1 MSKISNIFIII
12 ILLIVSAHFT
22 KNYWMPMVDLEEEA
36 VITQEV
42 VEQEET
48 KQLSCIVITTPQA
61 DETISFPLIVKA
73 TIDYGCWII
82 FEAQAGTV
90 WLFQNNQLVSSIG
103 FLMVDGD
110 YYDQAN
116 YPITA
121 QAIIESSS
129 VYTWAVELIIS
140 PENPCGDDIQCPPL
154 PKPLRLPIN
163 IK

>member
-90 WLFQNNQLVSSIG
+90 
-103 FLMVDGD
+103 
-110 YYDQAN
+110 
-116 YPITA
+116 
-121 QAIIESSS
+121 
-129 VYTWAVELIIS
+129 
-140 PENPCGDDIQCPPL
+140 
-154 PKPLRLPIN
+154 
-163 IK
+163 